1 MIKEIIDAIVAISFC
16 LTITFGAKEV
26 YIFVKKETAKLLQRG
41 QNDLSDFN
49 RGLTK
54 RDYNWEKE

>member
-1 MIKEIIDAIVAISFC
+1 MLKEIIDALIAIAFC
-16 LTITFGAKEV
+16 LSLTLGGKEV
-26 YIFVKKETAKLLQRG
+26 YTFIKKETANLLQRG

-54 RDYNWEKE
+54 RKYYWEKQ

>member
-1 MIKEIIDAIVAISFC
+1 MIREIIDALVAIAFC
-16 LTITFGAKEV
+16 VGLTFGGKEA
-26 YIFVKKETAKLLQRG
+26 YKFVKKETAKLLIRG

-54 RDYNWEKE
+54 KKFDWEK